1 MFCVPHKNTSAWP
14 KVGVYITQNCFTF
27 LQTHSFLST
36 HQQVQSCHESL
47 TSAKTFH
54 LRRHLPDLHTVL
66 TQRTTVQ
73 QDLRDAIINPSQ
85 LNDLLGEKVN
95 SLCLVE
101 MEHARIFS
109 LENLPSLITV
119 CEELIEVDGAGIYIY
134 ALILIHLMDLSDGL
148 RTGKW
153 CPTVE
158 SVQKLVAC
166 RELMVGTTPQVA
178 MPRLD
183 EVIRGALAWLHSD
196 TIELNMVPFSSMRG
210 YCFNFAD
217 VCVVQLL
224 RSDKGKASKAI
235 TLGYLAVV
243 ITLVCFLCYV
253 IWIRYRKVVYAL
265 IHYGLVWRAL
275 SFLSNPFT

>member
-1 MFCVPHKNTSAWP
+1 MIFIV
-14 KVGVYITQNCFTF
+14 
-27 LQTHSFLST
+27 
-36 HQQVQSCHESL
+36 
-47 TSAKTFH
+47 
-54 LRRHLPDLHTVL
+54 
-66 TQRTTVQ
+66 
-73 QDLRDAIINPSQ
+73 
-85 LNDLLGEKVN
+85 EKVN

-109 LENLPSLITV
+109 LEDLPSLITV
-119 CEELIEVDGAGIYIY
+119 CEKLIEVHAAGSDIY
-134 ALILIHLMDLSDGL
+134 ALILIYLIDLSDGL
-148 RTGKW
+148 KTGKW

-158 SVQKLVAC
+158 SIQKLVAY
-166 RELMVGTTPQVA
+166 RRLMIGATPQVA
-178 MPRLD
+178 IPRLND
-183 EVIRGALAWLHSD
+183 VIRGAVSCLHRD

-275 SFLSNPFT
+275 SFLSNPFTWPGDICKF